1 MFYCVIY
8 LLRMC
13 EILFLQTYLF
23 YISQLLWLRKQ
34 EFLFVNYL
42 FSFWWKYGLMK
53 TNMSLFKPCYDCL
66 YHVMIVLPVGW
77 TVEAW
82 WSSNHPRRRSGRES
96 DVTTNRQTCRRI
108 CDKRKLNG
116 SHLCSSD
123 KQGETVAQVSIS
135 LAFHTDT
142 FPLHVGWWVIIMYAL
157 SIHLTLKITYK
168 FSKPNILLRTKT
180 WQMN

>member
-1 MFYCVIY
+1 MKI
-8 LLRMC
+8 
-13 EILFLQTYLF
+13 
-23 YISQLLWLRKQ
+23 
-34 EFLFVNYL
+34 NYL
-42 FSFWWKYGLMK
+42 FSFWRKYGLMK
-53 TNMSLFKPCYDCL
+53 TNMSNSYLNHVMIVYTMLWLFIPCYDCL